1 MSKKLI
7 TANPNDNS
15 ATVVCKT
22 ISLVPSF
29 FMGRSLLLYGY
40 MVPNQGKLGPAG
52 AAPCR
57 RASMILQIIN

>member
-22 ISLVPSF
+22 ISLEPSF
-29 FMGRSLLLYGY
+29 FMGWSLL
-40 MVPNQGKLGPAG
+40 
-52 AAPCR
+52 
-57 RASMILQIIN
+57 

>member
-1 MSKKLI
+1 MSNKLI

-29 FMGRSLLLYGY
+29 FMGRSLL
-40 MVPNQGKLGPAG
+40 
-52 AAPCR
+52 C
-57 RASMILQIIN
+57 